1 MRVLTDDPTL
11 AVPFFPAAASS
22 NVWQRRRHLSPF
34 DRALVDAFGG
44 APAWSLDLR
53 PGDSLWSTIVVLSTT
68 NVSQFD
74 TLDRLIGGGTILDGP
89 VACIAL
95 VGERFHGQRG
105 RPWAAARGNLHVS
118 VAVPIALD
126 AAYAGVGL
134 SMLPAVAAL
143 DAIAATT
150 GGATVPAI
158 KWVNDI
164 VIGERKVGG
173 VLTAAHSTGRTID
186 DVVWGIGINIA
197 VAPEIVATPFVR
209 ATSCLHAER
218 GGESVTVEH
227 LFWALLAAIARRHG
241 HLARSGSRELFEAY
255 RRRSLV
261 VGREVQVWEESAC
274 TGDDPAEWGAPLAEG
289 VVADIADNLS
299 LRLKGQPT
307 PVTKGR
313 LALRAP
319 HVTCS

>member
-1 MRVLTDDPTL
+1 MMRVLTDDRAL
-11 AVPFFPAAASS
+11 AVTFFPDASRS
-22 NVWQRRRHLSPF
+22 VWQRRADLSPS
-34 DRALVDAFGG
+34 DRALVEAFGG
-44 APAWSLDLR
+44 TPVWSQDLR
-53 PGDSLWSTIVVLSTT
+53 PGDSSWATIVVLSRTT
-68 NVSQFD
+68 VSQFD

-89 VACIAL
+89 TACVALA
-95 VGERFHGQRG
+95 GERFHGQRG

-143 DAIAATT
+143 DAIAETT
-150 GGATVPAI
+150 GGAIVPAI

-173 VLTAAHSTGRTID
+173 VLTAAHTTGPRID
-186 DVVWGIGINIA
+186 DVVWGIGINVA

-209 ATSCLHAER
+209 ATSCLHAEL
-218 GGESVTVEH
+218 GGESVTVER
-227 LFWALLAAIARRHG
+227 LFWALLAAIARRHR
-241 HLARSGSRELFEAY
+241 HLARCGARELFAAY
-255 RRRSLV
+255 RGRSV
-261 VGREVQVWEESAC
+261 VLGREVQVWEESAC
-274 TGDDPAEWGAPLAEG
+274 AGDDPAQWGTPLAEG
-289 VVADIADNLS
+289 VVADIADDLS

-307 PVTKGR
+307 LVTRGR

-319 HVTCS
+319 HPG